1 MKNTVAATAIALI
14 ALAAPAFA
22 QTAPSGD
29 GVTISSPASEQVTR
43 DVNGFRIVEKNA
55 HSPRV
60 QKIFD
65 EIRAE
70 KGTSTTR

>member
-1 MKNTVAATAIALI
+1 MRLTVAATTIALT

-22 QTAPSGD
+22 QTQSGD
-29 GVTISSPASEQVTR
+29 AVTISSSASGQVTR
-43 DVNGFRIVEKNA
+43 DVNGFRLVDGTA
-55 HSPRV
+55 HSERV

-70 KGTSTTR
+70 KGTGTTD